1 MRWPARRAGADHL
14 ARPAGRSRWGRGRG
28 RTAAAVNYYLR
39 RYGLPPDPELVNHAR
54 SNGFRSPEVDEQT
67 RLAAAATITG
77 GRPPGPPRQSGPGP
91 GPNGIA
97 PPVGP
102 GGPPRPGVPAG
113 APPMPVGAMA
123 AVGDVAAVM
132 SPGGPPPPLTL
143 PPTDEGLGAHGM
155 GGIDERQDELDD
167 IQLDDEHDEHHH
179 ELLVDEHDQDDVL
192 PADPPVA
199 PPIVL
204 PPTAQPPVAPS
215 IQSRSQQER
224 TINLL
229 RQRLADLGVPESAY
243 RIGEPAP
250 RTWYLE
256 QVDGGWQVG
265 WFDGE
270 FSSPM
275 LFEEVSDASAF
286 LLGKLLLGVPAETG
300 APVGV
305 APTPPPVADR
315 IEPLDLPAEPP
326 LPTPVEP
333 EAVTEQ
339 HAEPVDDHVNDRVPE
354 APAPPPPPIEWPIQP
369 MAGEPPLT
377 LFRGKRLLELQP
389 GTEVDRFGTPE
400 GNLTYVA
407 GTPFEQRSL
416 VPDWVH
422 RPYHVYRVIRP
433 VQALTGGAIP
443 WFDQPGGGT
452 AYLLPRAVA
461 ELVDNGDLVEIGP
474 PEQPGA

>member
-1 MRWPARRAGADHL
+1 
-14 ARPAGRSRWGRGRG
+14 
-28 RTAAAVNYYLR
+28 
-39 RYGLPPDPELVNHAR
+39 
-54 SNGFRSPEVDEQT
+54 
-67 RLAAAATITG
+67 
-77 GRPPGPPRQSGPGP
+77 
-91 GPNGIA
+91 
-97 PPVGP
+97 
-102 GGPPRPGVPAG
+102 
-113 APPMPVGAMA
+113 MPVGAMVA
-123 AVGDVAAVM
+123 AADVATVM
-132 SPGGPPPPLTL
+132 SPGPPPPLTL
-143 PPTDEGLGAHGM
+143 PPPPADEGLGAHGM
-155 GGIDERQDELDD
+155 GGIDEHQDELDD
-167 IQLDDEHDEHHH
+167 VALADDHADELLDDEHDE
-179 ELLVDEHDQDDVL
+179 DVSPVTPPP
-192 PADPPVA
+192 PAAAPQVA
-199 PPIVL
+199 P
-204 PPTAQPPVAPS
+204 A

-250 RTWYLE
+250 RTWYVE
-256 QVDGGWQVG
+256 QADGGWQVG

-300 APVGV
+300 APVSV
-305 APTPPPVADR
+305 APAPPVADR
-315 IEPLDLPAEPP
+315 IEPLELPAEPP
-326 LPTPVEP
+326 PAPVEP
-333 EAVTEQ
+333 EPVLEPQ
-339 HAEPVDDHVNDRVPE
+339 HAEPVDEHVNDRVPE
-354 APAPPPPPIEWPIQP
+354 VAAPPPPPPPIEWPIQP
-369 MAGEPPLT
+369 LAGEPPLT

-422 RPYHVYRVIRP
+422 RPYHVYRLIRP
-433 VQALTGGAIP
+433 LQALAGGAIP

-461 ELVDNGDLVEIGP
+461 ELIDNGDLVEIGP
-474 PEQPGA
+474 PEQPTA